1 MSKDIKKT
9 YEIEVILVA
18 ILAICTLFTLT
29 INKWFTAG
37 LLTISAIVVSLLVKR
52 NKPLKTAKKKIITIM
67 VVFGILYLALFYT
80 LGLYT
85 GFYNQ
90 RVTFGLK
97 TIINYIIPI
106 TMIIVST
113 EVIRSK
119 LIINE
124 KPKSLVL
131 ITAITTLADISIYLD
146 IYGFMN
152 LESFLGLLGFV
163 TFSAIAN
170 NMLFTYISR
179 RYGKKPI
186 IAYKLITMLY
196 MYIIPIMPNVYI
208 FFRTFVR
215 MLYPLLIYGYLERY
229 YNDEKTKK
237 RPKELKEQTASLV
250 IGTVVTALVIAL
262 VSCKFLY
269 GVLVI
274 GSESMS
280 GSIEKGDI
288 VVFKSTKDNIKV
300 DDVIVFKKDDIRV
313 VHRVNKIRNVN
324 NEFRYYTKGDAN
336 ITPDEKYVTD
346 NELMGK
352 VLFRIRYIGQPTLWL
367 RELFNKEG

>member
-18 ILAICTLFTLT
+18 VLAICTLFSLT

-52 NKPLKTAKKKIITIM
+52 NKTLKTAKKKILTIM
-67 VVFGILYLALFYT
+67 VVFGILYLALFYM

-196 MYIIPIMPNVYI
+196 MYIIPIMPDVYI

-313 VHRVNKIRNVN
+313 VHRVSKIRNVN